1 MVQDLQHERILI
13 ETATAYGCEVGIPS
27 DLVSIDS
34 EPCHRG
40 KLELLAGIV
49 INELV
54 KGYHGIF
61 PLLYQVDG
69 L

>member
-1 MVQDLQHERILI
+1 MVENLQHERILI

-49 INELV
+49 INQLV
-54 KGYHGIF
+54 KGYDGIL
-61 PLLYQVDG
+61 PLTYQVDG

>member
-1 MVQDLQHERILI
+1 MVENLQHERILI

-49 INELV
+49 IDQFV
-54 KGYHGIF
+54 KGYDGIL
-61 PLLYQVDG
+61 PLTYQVDG